1 LMSKRMVSLLLIL
14 YLLFFAL
21 PIRAASSKP
30 EVVLLP
36 ETESIPCVELLSILR
51 DHPNARCVTVYLAQN
66 CPAAPVMRGKYAS
79 FTTAQSDV
87 YLRSDFVL
95 SLARGQSGTPGEA
108 LTFPYDT
115 EIEGDFAPSAAKL
128 GLRSSAGAIL
138 PEDFVL
144 SGPAEDSL
152 CNSRSYYIQWR
163 GRTGCWRDYFVY
175 DANPARQGW
184 VSGRFVEPT
193 RWIFYSIDE
202 RVD

>member
-1 LMSKRMVSLLLIL
+1 MSKRMVSLLLIL

-51 DHPNARCVTVYLAQN
+51 NHPNARRVTVYLAQN
-66 CPAAPVMRGKYAS
+66 CPAAPVVRGKYAS

-152 CNSRSYYIQWR
+152 CNSRSY
-163 GRTGCWRDYFVY
+163 
-175 DANPARQGW
+175 
-184 VSGRFVEPT
+184 
-193 RWIFYSIDE
+193 
-202 RVD
+202 